1 MTCSTDVLPQIRALL
16 QERFS
21 LTAEQLAPDNA
32 LANLGIDSLAALEFM
47 FELEDKFGIAFGED
61 RDSVRTVGD
70 VAAVVQRA
78 VDARSSAA

>member
-1 MTCSTDVLPQIRALL
+1 MADVMSEIRALM

-21 LTAEQLAPDNA
+21 LQTEQLAPENA

-47 FELEDKFGIAFGED
+47 FDLEDKFGIAFGED
-61 RDSVRTVGD
+61 RDSVVTVGD

-78 VDARSSAA
+78 LEARKPVA